1 MAFTSSGSAPAAL
14 DKVRKLLALATS
26 SNPHEAA
33 LAAARAQALI
43 ETHRLQAWMD
53 ADRAAEHDPDPI
65 VDARDQPLEVGR
77 RIRRWKTALAVVL
90 GQANGCVAYTL
101 GGEKE
106 SSIVLVGRGRD
117 RAAVTE
123 LWSWLVQRIEWLSAT
138 HGAGKN
144 KKWHEAFR
152 LGVVDS
158 VAERLTQG
166 AAEARSELD
175 ETALVVVDPARA
187 AHKDAL
193 DRFVADNL
201 RLGRGRALRVDSAAW
216 ERGKDASVDL
226 DLS

>member
-1 MAFTSSGSAPAAL
+1 MAFTPSGSAPPAL

-26 SNPHEAA
+26 PNPHEAA
-33 LAAARAQALI
+33 VAAARAQVLI

-53 ADRAAEHDPDPI
+53 ADRALEEDPDPI
-65 VDARDQPLEVGR
+65 VDARDEPLTVGR

-90 GQANGCVAYTL
+90 GQANGCVAYML
-101 GGEKE
+101 DCGQE
-106 SSIVLVGRGRD
+106 SAIVLVGRGRD

-123 LWSWLVQRIEWLSAT
+123 LWGWLVQRIEWLSAT

-144 KKWHEAFR
+144 KKWHKAFR

-158 VAERLTQG
+158 VADRLSEG
-166 AAEARSELD
+166 AAAARSGLD

-187 AHKDAL
+187 AHRHAL

-201 RLGRGRALRVDSAAW
+201 QLGRGRTLRVDASAW
-216 ERGKDASVDL
+216 EQGKKASADL
-226 DLS
+226 DLC